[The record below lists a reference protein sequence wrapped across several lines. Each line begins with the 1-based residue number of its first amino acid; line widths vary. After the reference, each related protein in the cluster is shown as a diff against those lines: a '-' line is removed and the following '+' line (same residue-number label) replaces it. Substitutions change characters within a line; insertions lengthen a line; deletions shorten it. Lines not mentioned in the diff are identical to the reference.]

1 MICVDVNVLYYFF
14 TAHPRFGA
22 ASRELLK
29 KYGGSLATSAL
40 SAWLLYVLIRREEVV
55 DAVRIIAILLPLDA
69 EILAKALHLE
79 KPRDFEDR
87 IHLATMQSYGIDA
100 ILSNHSDF
108 DNVGVVRIAP
118 RPR

>member
-1 MICVDVNVLYYFF
+1 MRRRLICVDVNVLYYFF

-55 DAVRIIAILLPLDA
+55 DAVRIIANPV
-69 EILAKALHLE
+69 ALHRGEVYPVFKVPGLLQVE
-79 KPRDFEDR
+79 SFGEY
-87 IHLATMQSYGIDA
+87 L
-100 ILSNHSDF
+100 
-108 DNVGVVRIAP
+108 GV
-118 RPR
+118 